1 MQVTETLNEGLKR
14 AVKVV
19 VPVKDM
25 EKRLAE
31 RLETARG
38 KAKINGFRPG
48 KVPTAH
54 LKKMYG
60 KSFMAELVNEIISEQ
75 AKAIPAGRGERA
87 AMQPEVVMTED
98 ENEAG
103 AILDGKAD
111 FEFAISYEVLPKFEL
126 ADVSKISIS
135 RPIVEIA
142 DSEVEA
148 QVLIVAES
156 AKTYAE
162 KKGKAASGDR
172 VTINYVGKL
181 NGEAFEGGTDND
193 ANLVLGSN
201 QFIPGF
207 EEQLIGVKAGDE
219 KQIKVTFPVNY
230 GAQNLAGQDATFDI
244 TVNAVAA
251 SEALVID
258 DELAKKLGIET
269 ADRLREVIRQQIESQ
284 YGAQTRQKVKRQLLD
299 ALDAAH
305 QFETPSKLVDA
316 EFNNIWMQITRELE
330 GAGKTFA
337 DEETT
342 EEEARADYRKLAERR
357 VRLGLVLS
365 EIGQNA
371 KIEVT
376 EQELQRAMYDQV
388 RQYKGQEQQVYDY
401 FRNTPDAIAALRA
414 PIFEEK
420 VVDKLLAEAN
430 VTDLVVS
437 KEELMADDEELSASD
452 KPAKEKKAPAKK
464 AKKDAE

>member
-25 EKRLAE
+25 EQRLAE
-31 RLETARG
+31 RLHAARG

-48 KVPTAH
+48 KVPTEH

-60 KSFMAELVNEIISEQ
+60 KSFMAELVNEIINEQ
-75 AKAIPAGRGERA
+75 SKSIPAARGERA
-87 AMQPEVVMTED
+87 AMQPEVEMTED
-98 ENEAG
+98 EAQ
-103 AILDGKAD
+103 AAKILDGKAD

-126 ADVSKISIS
+126 ADVSSIS
-135 RPIVEIA
+135 VTRPIVEISDA
-142 DSEVEA
+142 EVEE
-148 QVLIVAES
+148 QVLKVAES
-156 AKTYAE
+156 AKTYTQ
-162 KKGKAASGDR
+162 KKGKAASADR
-172 VTINYVGKL
+172 VTIDYVGKL
-181 NGEAFEGGTDND
+181 NGEAFEGGTDNG

-207 EEQLIGVKAGDE
+207 EEQLIGTKSGDQ
-219 KQIKVTFPVNY
+219 KQIKVTFPENY
-230 GAQNLAGQDATFDI
+230 GASHLAGQEATFDI
-244 TVNAVAA
+244 TVNEVSSA
-251 SEALVID
+251 EALVID
-258 DELAKKLGIET
+258 DELAKKLGIESAT
-269 ADRLREVIRQQIESQ
+269 RLHEVVRQQIESQ
-284 YGAQTRQKVKRQLLD
+284 FGSQTRQKVKRQLLD

-305 QFETPSKLVDA
+305 QFESPSKLVDA

-330 GAGKTFA
+330 TAGKTFA

-371 KIEVT
+371 KIEVS

-388 RQYKGQEQQVYDY
+388 RQYPGQEQQIYDY

-414 PIFEEK
+414 PLFEEK
-420 VVDKLLAEAN
+420 VVDKLLSEAK
-430 VTDLVVS
+430 VTDVVVT
-437 KEELMADDEELSASD
+437 KEVLMADDEEISSDD
-452 KPAKEKKAPAKK
+452 KPAKAKKAPVKK
-464 AKKDAE
+464 TKKDAE

>member
-1 MQVTETLNEGLKR
+1 MQFTETLNEGLKR
-14 AVKVV
+14 AIKVV

-25 EKRLAE
+25 EQRLAE
-31 RLETARG
+31 RLEAARG

-60 KSFMAELVNEIISEQ
+60 KSFMAELVNEIIGEQ
-75 AKAIPAGRGERA
+75 SKAIPAGRGERA
-87 AMQPEVVMTED
+87 AMQPDVIMTED
-98 ENEAG
+98 ESEAG

-111 FEFAISYEVLPKFEL
+111 FEFAINYEVLPKFDL
-126 ADVSKISIS
+126 ADVSSVAIS
-135 RPIVEIA
+135 RPIVVIA
-142 DSEVEA
+142 DAEVDE
-148 QVLIVAES
+148 QVLRVAES
-156 AKTYAE
+156 VKTYAE
-162 KKGKAASGDR
+162 KAGKADSGDR

-181 NGEAFEGGTDND
+181 NGEAFDGGTDND

-207 EEQLIGVKAGDE
+207 EEQLIGVKAGE
-219 KQIKVTFPVNY
+219 KKQIKVTFPENY
-230 GAQNLAGQDATFDI
+230 AAKNLAGHEATFDI
-244 TVNAVAA
+244 TINMVAGA
-251 SEALVID
+251 QALVMD
-258 DELAKKLGIET
+258 DELAKKLGIESME
-269 ADRLREVIRQQIESQ
+269 RLREVIRQQIESQ

-305 QFETPSKLVDA
+305 QFESPSKLVDA
-316 EFNNIWMQITRELE
+316 EFNNIWQQITRELE
-330 GAGKTFA
+330 SAGKTFA

-342 EEEARADYRKLAERR
+342 EEDARSEYRKLAERR

-371 KIEVT
+371 KIEIT
-376 EQELQRAMYDQV
+376 EQELQRAMYDQI
-388 RQYKGQEQQVYDY
+388 RQYPGQEQQIYEY
-401 FRNTPDAIAALRA
+401 FRKTPDAIAALRA
-414 PIFEEK
+414 PLFEEK

-430 VTDLVVS
+430 VTDVIVS
-437 KEELMADDEELSASD
+437 KEELMADDEEISSAVA
-452 KPAKEKKAPAKK
+452 PAKPKKAAIKK

>member
-14 AVKVV
+14 AVKVT

-25 EKRLAE
+25 EQRLTE
-31 RLETARG
+31 RLHAARG

-48 KVPTAH
+48 KVPTEH

-60 KSFMAELVNEIISEQ
+60 KSFMAELVNEIINEQ
-75 AKAIPAGRGERA
+75 SKSIPAARGERA
-87 AMQPEVVMTED
+87 AMQPEVEMTTD
-98 ENEAG
+98 EGETAK
-103 AILDGKAD
+103 ILDGKAD
-111 FEFAISYEVLPKFEL
+111 LEFAITYEVLPKFEL
-126 ADVSKISIS
+126 ADVSTITVT
-135 RPIVEIA
+135 RPIVEISDA
-142 DSEVEA
+142 EVEE
-148 QVLIVAES
+148 QVLRVAES
-156 AKTYAE
+156 AKVYSE

-172 VTINYVGKL
+172 VTIDYVGKVD
-181 NGEAFEGGTDND
+181 GEAFEGGTDTG

-207 EEQLIGVKAGDE
+207 EEQLIGAKTGEE
-219 KQIKVTFPVNY
+219 KQITVTFPENY
-230 GAQNLAGQDATFDI
+230 GAKDLAGKQATFDI
-244 TVNAVAA
+244 KVKEIAGADP
-251 SEALVID
+251 LVID
-258 DELAKKLGIET
+258 DELAKKLGIES
-269 ADRLREVIRQQIESQ
+269 AERLREVIRQQIESQ
-284 YGAQTRQKVKRQLLD
+284 YGSQTRQKVKRQLLD

-305 QFETPSKLVDA
+305 QFDTPSKLVDA

-330 GAGKTFA
+330 TTGKTFA

-342 EEEARADYRKLAERR
+342 EEDARADYRKLAERR

-371 KIEVT
+371 KIEVS

-388 RQYKGQEQQVYDY
+388 RQYPGQEQQIYDY

-420 VVDKLLAEAN
+420 VVDKLLAEATVN
-430 VTDLVVS
+430 DVVVS
-437 KEELMADDEELSASD
+437 KEDLMADDEELSSDD
-452 KPAKEKKAPAKK
+452 KPTKAKKAPAKK
-464 AKKDAE
+464 AKKDAA

>member
-87 AMQPEVVMTED
+87 AMQPEVIMTED
-98 ENEAG
+98 ETEAG

-111 FEFAISYEVLPKFEL
+111 FEFAINYEVLPKFEL
-126 ADVSKISIS
+126 ADVSKISVS
-135 RPIVEIA
+135 RPIVEIP
-142 DSEVEA
+142 DSEVEE
-148 QVLIVAES
+148 QVLRVAES
-156 AKTYAE
+156 AKTYSE

-207 EEQLIGVKAGDE
+207 EEQLIGAKAGDE
-219 KQIKVTFPVNY
+219 KQIKVTFPENY
-230 GAQNLAGQDATFDI
+230 GAAHLAGKEATFDI

-251 SEALVID
+251 AEKLVID
-258 DELAKKLGIET
+258 DELAKKLGIESVE
-269 ADRLREVIRQQIESQ
+269 RLREVIRQQIESQ

-305 QFETPSKLVDA
+305 QFESPSKLVDA
-316 EFNNIWMQITRELE
+316 EFNNIWLQITRELE
-330 GAGKTFA
+330 SAGKTFA

-371 KIEVT
+371 NIEVT

-420 VVDKLLAEAN
+420 VIDKLLAEAK
-430 VTDLVVS
+430 VTDQVVS
-437 KEELMADDEELSASD
+437 KEVLMADDEELSSSD
-452 KPAKEKKAPAKK
+452 KPAKAKKAPAKK